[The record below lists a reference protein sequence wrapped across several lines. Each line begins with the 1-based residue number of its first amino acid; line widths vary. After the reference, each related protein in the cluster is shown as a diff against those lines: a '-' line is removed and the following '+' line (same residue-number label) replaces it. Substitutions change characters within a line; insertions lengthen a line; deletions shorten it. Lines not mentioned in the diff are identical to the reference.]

1 MAFSSDLHEPLEVL
15 KGKGS
20 SFILVPQSAFSTMNK
35 INTAQNLH
43 GVLDEWAVKKN
54 PLKCLEKVK

>member
-20 SFILVPQSAFSTMNK
+20 SFILVPQSAFIYNEQNQYSAESTW
-35 INTAQNLH
+35 
-43 GVLDEWAVKKN
+43 GFG
-54 PLKCLEKVK
+54 

>member
-43 GVLDEWAVKKN
+43 GVLDECAVKKTH
-54 PLKCLEKVK
+54 